1 MINFKTSHFDLRFGT
16 ILLSVLFASGCI
28 DPIGPAGS
36 DDPCYDVFCGNG
48 GTCLDGDCLCTE
60 GWSGYECL
68 NQITPTS
75 MIITRVDVID
85 FPAYDNGLS
94 WDLNGSAADI
104 TISIGNAQTTIYE
117 ASTYYS
123 NAVPANQPFVFNNVN
138 LYIAEPLQPLNFLLY
153 NYDEIFGGQSL
164 MGGVNATIYSNTN
177 GFPNT
182 LNVSYSDYE
191 FKLYLDYL
199 W

>member
-1 MINFKTSHFDLRFGT
+1 MFSFKSIQVDLKSGIF
-16 ILLSVLFASGCI
+16 LLFVLITSGCI
-28 DPIGPAGS
+28 DPMGPADS
-36 DDPCYDVFCGNG
+36 DPCYDVFCGNG
-48 GTCLDGDCLCTE
+48 GTCIDGDCQCSE

-85 FPAYDNGLS
+85 FPPYDNGLS

-104 TISIGNAQTTIYE
+104 TITIGNAQTTLYE
-117 ASTYYS
+117 ASTYYP
-123 NAVPANQPFVFNNVN
+123 NAVPADQPFVFNNVN
-138 LYIAEPLQPLNFLLY
+138 LYVAEPLQPLNFLLY
-153 NYDEIFGGQSL
+153 NYDEIFGGQSY
-164 MGGVNATIYSNTN
+164 MGGVNATIYWNTN

-182 LNVSYSDYE
+182 LNVSYDDYE
-191 FKLYLDYL
+191 FKLYLEYL